1 MRLLIS
7 DANIFIDMVSGGLLE
22 AMFRL
27 PYRFAV
33 PDVLYE
39 EELAAHHP
47 DLPDLGLQVLELSP
61 DGIIDVQALLSRYA
75 SEGVTRDDVFALAL
89 ARQEDCPLLTGDRA
103 LRNAGEEEQLEVH
116 GTLWLVEAMFKLDI
130 VSGQTVRQAYEAM
143 VADRR
148 RLPWDEVEGQ
158 LQRLGI

>member
-7 DANIFIDMVSGGLLE
+7 DANIFIDMVSGELLE

-39 EELAAHHP
+39 EELAAHHS
-47 DLPDLGLQVLELSP
+47 DLPGLGLQVLELSP
-61 DGIIDVQALLSRYA
+61 DGIMDVQALLTRYA
-75 SEGVTRDDVFALAL
+75 SEGVTRYDVFALAL

-116 GTLWLVEAMFKLDI
+116 GTLWLVEEMLRLGI
-130 VSGQTVRQAYEAM
+130 VRGQTVRRAYQAMAAE
-143 VADRR
+143 RR
-148 RLPWDEVEGQ
+148 RLPWAEVERQ
-158 LQRLGI
+158 LQRRGI